1 MGRVLESTTQA
12 VKLIAQRQLI
22 MQMHGA
28 KSGGGGTGTSR
39 QSVDIV
45 NIQHQEQLARQRR
58 EEQADLSQCEVTAP
72 KESQAQGRQPLVPLV
87 KNPS

>member
-1 MGRVLESTTQA
+1 MESTTQA

-28 KSGGGGTGTSR
+28 KSGGGGGGTGTSR
-39 QSVDIV
+39 QYVDIV

>member
-28 KSGGGGTGTSR
+28 KSGGGVTGTSR
-39 QSVDIV
+39 QYVDIV